1 MAGILNGTARYN
13 TFTSCNIWG
22 EKSSPEKRA
31 PGGIKAI
38 VVNKLNLLSWKVVVS
53 TIRKDYWV
61 AIMSFALRISKL
73 IH

>member
-38 VVNKLNLLSWKVVVS
+38 VVNKLNLLS
-53 TIRKDYWV
+53 
-61 AIMSFALRISKL
+61 
-73 IH
+73 